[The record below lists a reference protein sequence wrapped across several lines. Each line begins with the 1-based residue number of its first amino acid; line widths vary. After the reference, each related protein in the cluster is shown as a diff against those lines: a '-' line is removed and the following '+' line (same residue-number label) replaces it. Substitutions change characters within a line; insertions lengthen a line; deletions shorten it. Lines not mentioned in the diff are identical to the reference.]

1 MATTTKERHV
11 TERPGYEPRVDSVY
25 EALPG
30 ERYTP
35 FSLGKK
41 LGAKAI
47 FESASFAHGR
57 SRYSTLM
64 VDEGFR
70 LRQNEKD
77 VTIVVDGEERVFLK
91 EGEGDV
97 LDALAMIS
105 AENTVPPNRIPIPSS
120 GVGYLG
126 YEFCARCDAI
136 RLAPQVDELNIPEA
150 EFLVGHIYVVFD
162 HFTEKLHLF
171 ALNYEEHKIDL
182 RAAIERV
189 KARLAD
195 LDFSY
200 LAPEPAYGKGIATTD
215 LERSR
220 EEYAEKVAE
229 LKKRIVAGDIVQ
241 AVPSRRVRF
250 ASDVEPLDLYRRL
263 RTVNP
268 SPYMF
273 YLDYGTHQFIGA
285 SPESLVRVRDGIAA
299 IHPIAGTRRRGKD
312 DAEDESLA
320 KNLKGDPKERAEH
333 LMLVDLARNDLGRV
347 CEPGSV
353 ETTKYMECE
362 KFSHVIHLVSDVQGR
377 VAAGKRA
384 IDVLRSAFPAGT
396 VSGAPKISAIEIL
409 SGLEK
414 VKRRFYAGAVGY
426 MESDGDLDFCIAI
439 RCCLKQGKTVVLQAG
454 GGIVAASDADREFEE
469 TNEKLG
475 AMRAVLEGEN

>member
-1 MATTTKERHV
+1 MTKITHI
-11 TERPGYEPRVDSVY
+11 TERPGYAPRTDSIYV
-25 EALPG
+25 ALPG

-35 FSLGKK
+35 FSLAKK

-47 FESASFAHGR
+47 FESASFDHGR

-70 LRQNEKD
+70 LRQNDKN
-77 VTIVVDGEERVFLK
+77 VSIVVDGKESEFLA
-91 EGEGDV
+91 EGDGDI
-97 LDALAMIS
+97 LDALLKIS
-105 AENTVPPNRIPIPSS
+105 AENTVPPNQIPIPSS

-126 YEFCARCDAI
+126 YEFCARCDTI

-150 EFLVGHIYVVFD
+150 EFLVGHIYIVFD

-171 ALNYEEHKIDL
+171 ALNYEEHQIDL
-182 RAAIERV
+182 KAAIEKV

-200 LAPEPAYGKGIATTD
+200 LAPEKQYSKGITMTD
-215 LERSR
+215 LEQSR
-220 EEYAEKVAE
+220 KEYVEKVAA
-229 LKKRIVAGDIVQ
+229 LQKHIVAGNIVQ
-241 AVPSRRVRF
+241 AVPSRRIQF
-250 ASDVEPLDLYRRL
+250 ASDIEALDIYRRL

-273 YLDYGTHQFIGA
+273 FLDYGTHQFIGA
-285 SPESLVRVRDGIAA
+285 SPESLIRVREGIAT

-312 DAEDESLA
+312 DAEDEALM

-347 CEPGSV
+347 CDAGTV
-353 ETTKYMECE
+353 ETTKYMEC
-362 KFSHVIHLVSDVQGR
+362 
-377 VAAGKRA
+377 
-384 IDVLRSAFPAGT
+384 
-396 VSGAPKISAIEIL
+396 
-409 SGLEK
+409 
-414 VKRRFYAGAVGY
+414 AVGY
-426 MESDGDLDFCIAI
+426 IESDGDLDFCIAI
-439 RCCLKQGKTVVLQAG
+439 RCCLKQGKTISLQAG
-454 GGIVAASDADREFEE
+454 GGIVAASNADREFEE

-475 AMRAVLEGEN
+475 AIRAVLEGDN

>member
-1 MATTTKERHV
+1 MTTNIRHI
-11 TERPGYEPRVDSVY
+11 TESPNFEPRTDSIYV
-25 EALPG
+25 ALPG

-47 FESASFAHGR
+47 FESASFSHGR

-70 LRQNEKD
+70 LRQNDKD
-77 VTIVVDGEERVFLK
+77 VSIVVDGKESVFLK
-91 EGEGDV
+91 EGEGDI
-97 LDALAMIS
+97 LDALTLIS
-105 AENTVPPNRIPIPSS
+105 AENTVPPNQIPIPSS

-126 YEFCARCDAI
+126 YEFCSRCDTI

-150 EFLVGHIYVVFD
+150 EFLVGHIYIVFD

-171 ALNYEEHKIDL
+171 ALNYEEHQIDL
-182 RAAIERV
+182 KAAIEKV

-200 LAPEPAYGKGIATTD
+200 LAPEQQYGKGITMTD
-215 LERSR
+215 LEQSR
-220 EEYAEKVAE
+220 KEYTEKVEA
-229 LKKRIVAGDIVQ
+229 LQKHIIAGNIVQ
-241 AVPSRRVRF
+241 AVPSRRIQF
-250 ASDVEPLDLYRRL
+250 ASDIEALDIYRRL

-273 YLDYGTHQFIGA
+273 FLDYGTHQFIGA
-285 SPESLVRVRDGIAA
+285 SPESLVRVRDGIAT

-312 DAEDESLA
+312 DVEDEALM

-347 CEPGSV
+347 CEAGTV
-353 ETTKYMECE
+353 ETTKYM
-362 KFSHVIHLVSDVQGR
+362 
-377 VAAGKRA
+377 
-384 IDVLRSAFPAGT
+384 
-396 VSGAPKISAIEIL
+396 
-409 SGLEK
+409 
-414 VKRRFYAGAVGY
+414 
-426 MESDGDLDFCIAI
+426 
-439 RCCLKQGKTVVLQAG
+439 
-454 GGIVAASDADREFEE
+454 
-469 TNEKLG
+469 
-475 AMRAVLEGEN
+475 